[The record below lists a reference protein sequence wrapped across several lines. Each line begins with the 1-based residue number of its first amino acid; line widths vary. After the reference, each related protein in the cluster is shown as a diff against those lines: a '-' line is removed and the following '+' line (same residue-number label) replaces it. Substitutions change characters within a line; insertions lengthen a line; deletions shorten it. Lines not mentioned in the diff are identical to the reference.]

1 MKSSTPLV
9 LALACALGAAAVTA
23 IAQQMPSDP
32 PAPGEPGAPPPKG
45 HGRMMGGFMRLD
57 ADHDG
62 KISRDEAAKDPK
74 LAAKFDQLDAN
85 HDGFLDRSD
94 FEAMRKEHGQ
104 KRFAEMD
111 TNHDGKV
118 SKEEMLAA
126 MAKHDAERAKKRG
139 EFVDAMFKRLD
150 TNGDGA
156 LSQDELAKAH
166 GPGGDRGPGAW
177 GDRKGQRQHM
187 DMKPA
192 TPAQ

>member
-1 MKSSTPLV
+1 MKNSTPLV

-45 HGRMMGGFMRLD
+45 HGPMMGGFMRLD
-57 ADHDG
+57 TNHDG
-62 KISRDEAAKDPK
+62 KISREEAAKDPK
-74 LAAKFDQLDAN
+74 LAAKFDQLDVN

-94 FEAMRKEHGQ
+94 FEAMRAQREQ

-111 TNHDGKV
+111 TNHDGKI

-126 MAKHDAERAKKRG
+126 MAKRDAERAKKRS

-150 TNGDGA
+150 SNGDGL

-166 GPGGDRGPGAW
+166 GPGGRGPGAW
-177 GDRKGQRQHM
+177 NGRKGQRPHM